1 MASDP
6 LSFDE
11 IKLPFIFVPH
21 GEPEPTE
28 WLHRHPDYIK
38 LPATFMPRA
47 RGDRQAD
54 PVAGVPP
61 PAQRNSAGEPA
72 ASSNPDGPMP
82 QAENG
87 SFEQTHA
94 TPGIA
99 SLSGDP
105 IAAYRMA
112 SDALGTAASA
122 HASGRGAGGGGAGP
136 DAPTG
141 AAVASDATSA
151 DRTHTDT
158 GQAEDPT
165 APDPFVDD
173 QGKPVLGRH

>member
-1 MASDP
+1 
-6 LSFDE
+6 
-11 IKLPFIFVPH
+11 
-21 GEPEPTE
+21 
-28 WLHRHPDYIK
+28 
-38 LPATFMPRA
+38 
-47 RGDRQAD
+47 
-54 PVAGVPP
+54 
-61 PAQRNSAGEPA
+61 
-72 ASSNPDGPMP
+72 MP

-99 SLSGDP
+99 SLSSDP

-122 HASGRGAGGGGAGP
+122 HASGRGAGP

-141 AAVASDATSA
+141 AAVARDATSA
-151 DRTHTDT
+151 DRTHTDA

-165 APDPFVDD
+165 APVPFVDD

>member
-1 MASDP
+1 MPSDP

-47 RGDRQAD
+47 HGDRQAD
-54 PVAGVPP
+54 PVAGAPP
-61 PAQRNSAGEPA
+61 PAQRNSAGGPA
-72 ASSNPDGPMP
+72 ASSDPGGSMP

-87 SFEQTHA
+87 SFEQAHA

-99 SLSGDP
+99 PLSSDP

-122 HASGRGAGGGGAGP
+122 HASGRDAGP

-141 AAVASDATSA
+141 AVASDATRA
-151 DRTHTDT
+151 DLAHTDA